1 MELLKNDTATPRTL
15 LENAAITIGRL
26 GLVCPTDVAAHLPT
40 FTQGWCKALRNIR
53 DNHEKESAFYGLCA
67 MIEVN
72 PQGVVNVSP
81 PLPRKLKSG
90 KCVTLLLLFLFFIRI
105 SFISVTRWPPGLP
118 RPNHWPTSFP
128 RFSTAS
134 RTQWATAG
142 VPTLRPSP
150 NP

>member
-81 PLPRKLKSG
+81 PPSQAEIRKV
-90 KCVTLLLLFLFFIRI
+90 CHP
-105 SFISVTRWPPGLP
+105 SFIILI
-118 RPNHWPTSFP
+118 FY
-128 RFSTAS
+128 
-134 RTQWATAG
+134 
-142 VPTLRPSP
+142 
-150 NP
+150 